1 MVNNCDK
8 CFKEMKDTDEVF
20 EVNDNYV
27 CLDCLDDLN
36 NKYENM
42 RDDINGK

>member
-1 MVNNCDK
+1 M
-8 CFKEMKDTDEVF
+8 KETDEVF

-36 NKYENM
+36 SRFEMLNDLEKEETY
-42 RDDINGK
+42 I